1 MRTRHGLLLALL
13 ILTVAVLLIVLPKR
27 RPTTDVEDTERES
40 ADTAETPS
48 PGSSLPASH
57 PPVEEFPESED
68 EPEYRSKLKMN
79 PSSNYGA
86 YISPQEWEMVGN
98 IYIKNMLTDEVRKL
112 THYKMNSS
120 ITPKKLRWI
129 NDTLLLV
136 IAGYTWG
143 TITVGGNLYVV
154 DSRNGVFYPI
164 IETPP
169 GQEVA
174 EIRIHKNSIVLRI
187 AHHNNNVTSYT
198 LRTKVLPI
206 DSLLASLHTN

>member
-1 MRTRHGLLLALL
+1 MRARHGLLIAILALA
-13 ILTVAVLLIVLPKR
+13 IAVLLIVLLKR
-27 RPTTDVEDTERES
+27 RPTTDAKATEPES
-40 ADTAETPS
+40 VDTAETPS
-48 PGSSLPASH
+48 PAGSLLISQ
-57 PPVEEFPESED
+57 PPVEAFPEFED
-68 EPEYRSKLKMN
+68 EPEYRSKLRMN

-120 ITPKKLRWI
+120 TTPKKLRWI

-154 DSRNGVFYPI
+154 DSRNGMFYPV
-164 IETPP
+164 IETSP

-174 EIRIHKNSIVLRI
+174 EMRIHKNSIVLRI
-187 AHHNNNVTSYT
+187 AHHNNDMTRYR

-206 DSLLASLHTN
+206 DSLLASLRTK